1 MAKWYGR
8 APNHGDKM
16 CSWILNR
23 GDELIV
29 QSSIPSARGDRINT
43 TYVDEIETQQ
53 LKGSSKNDP
62 IVRDLNEL
70 VYQGGHHQT
79 QDFYP
84 R

>member
-1 MAKWYGR
+1 
-8 APNHGDKM
+8 M